1 MLVVE
6 VRDVSKSFQMG
17 VEELLALK
25 GVSFTVGEEFLC
37 LLGPSGCGKSTLLR
51 LIAGLDKPSSGSVF
65 FQGQPVNGPSLEMGF
80 IFQTFALL
88 PWKSVLENVEMG
100 LIALGLARE
109 DRRAKAEKYVRD
121 VGLEGFED
129 RYPKELSGGMKQR
142 VGVARALALEPEV
155 LLMDEPFSSLDA
167 LTADALRAEMLHI
180 WQSPDL
186 PTNTFIM
193 VTHNVQE
200 AVFMADRIILLSPR
214 PGTVIGDFKV
224 EIPRPRVS
232 REPSILDLV
241 DEIVAHMSARAG
253 PSKI

>member
-1 MLVVE
+1 MSLIE
-6 VRDVSKSFQMG
+6 VGNVSKSFVMDAA
-17 VEELLALK
+17 ELLVLK
-25 GVSFTVGEEFLC
+25 GINFTVQTEFLC
-37 LLGPSGCGKSTLLR
+37 ILGPSGCGKSTLLR
-51 LIAGLDKPSSGSVF
+51 LIAGLDRPSSGSVLF
-65 FQGQPVNGPSLEMGF
+65 RGQPVTGPTLEMGF

-88 PWKSVLENVEMG
+88 PWKTVLENVEIG
-100 LIALGLARE
+100 LIAQGLSRE
-109 DRRAKAEKYVRD
+109 ERHAKAEKYIKD
-121 VGLEGFED
+121 VGLEGFEG

-142 VGVARALALEPEV
+142 VGIARALALEPTV

-224 EIPRPRVS
+224 DIPRPRVT
-232 REPSILDLV
+232 REPSVLDLV
-241 DEIVAHMSARAG
+241 DEIVGHMSQHAG
-253 PSKI
+253 PPKT